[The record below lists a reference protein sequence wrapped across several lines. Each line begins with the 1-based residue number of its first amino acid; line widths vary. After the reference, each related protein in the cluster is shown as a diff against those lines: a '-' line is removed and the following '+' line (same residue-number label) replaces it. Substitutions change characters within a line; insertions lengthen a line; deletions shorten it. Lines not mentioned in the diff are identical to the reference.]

1 MVEAERMNMDMKKK
15 LLLAM
20 AVGLAAPLASAQ
32 TDSQLAEQF
41 FNKTNPTL
49 TPQEKAGLDISRKWI
64 AKSGDGI
71 KPVAGEDG
79 TVRFV
84 FGATQPSIVC
94 AVMQI
99 CDVELQ
105 PGEQVSS
112 VNLGDSVR
120 WLVEPAVSGGGAQ
133 AVEHL
138 IIKPLDVG
146 LDTSLVVTTDLRT
159 YHLRL
164 RSHRTEYMPRV
175 AFVYPEDAAAK
186 WAALKRTEAAE
197 RKANTIPQTGEYLG
211 NLDFGYRL
219 SGRAPWKPT
228 RVYNDGSKTIIEMPQ
243 AMTQTEAPTLLVV
256 RDSGSLFKKDE
267 ELMVNYRLQ
276 GHRYVVDTL
285 FDKAV
290 LVAGT
295 GSNQKKIVIERV
307 KR

>member
-120 WLVEPAVSGGGAQ
+120 WLVEPAVSGSGAQ